1 MIATLALAAGAVF
14 FDDFSHFDVN
24 SLQTRGG
31 WTLRTAAGHPGV
43 PGARW
48 AGSAISLMDDPAQ
61 PGNRLLRLRA
71 QTDGTPAGTEQAQL
85 CHQRKVLRG
94 TYAARVRFTHEPV
107 QGQPG
112 DPVIQTFYLVSPLR
126 HDFDPEFSEVDF
138 EYLPHGGWG
147 SPVPRLYAISWQTVR
162 LEPWQA
168 HNRSHELAGRLSGW
182 QDLLIQVDATHT
194 RHYLNGQLIHTTS
207 GRTVPVVPMSIN
219 FNLWFSPGGLLP
231 QSTEAR
237 AYVQEVDWVFHAQD
251 AQLTP
256 AQVQAKVSSLR
267 SEGVAWVDQVPAVPG
282 VTGSCDF

>member
-1 MIATLALAAGAVF
+1 MIAAFTLAAGAVF
-14 FDDFSHFDVN
+14 FDDFSHAHVQA
-24 SLQTRGG
+24 LQERGG
-31 WTLRTAAGHPGV
+31 WTLRSATGHPGV

-48 AGSAISLMDDPAQ
+48 LPEAIRLVDDPAE

-71 QTDGTPAGTEQAQL
+71 QTDGTPAGTQQAQL

-162 LEPWQA
+162 IEPWQA
-168 HNRSHELAGRLSGW
+168 HNQSHEQAGRLNGW
-182 QDLLIQVDATHT
+182 QELLIQVDASQTQ
-194 RHYLNGQLIHTTS
+194 HYLNGQLIHTAS
-207 GRTVPVVPMSIN
+207 GRNVPVVPMSIN

-231 QSTEAR
+231 ESKLPR

-251 AQLTP
+251 VQLSP
-256 AQVQAKVSSLR
+256 AQVRARVNDLRAKQR
-267 SEGVAWVDQVPAVPG
+267 SFADDVPAVPG
-282 VTGSCDF
+282 VVGSCDF